1 MRLRERERQ
10 IASAV
15 VAVAVAVAAVVVVV
29 VVIDGVSV
37 NGCVASASAP
47 EVHVLP
53 GQGRQCRASRGG
65 GVFPRGRRRRRSDPM
80 VVMTTH
86 GCRTNDP
93 RGDETTLSFLSCV
106 ESIVPFYHRLTH
118 LSQLCLCKSHTCLC
132 KSHTCLC
139 KSHTCSHLLNLAKL
153 HKKCEQVYTNSCL

>member
-10 IASAV
+10 IPSAV
-15 VAVAVAVAAVVVVV
+15 VAVAVAVAVAAVVVVV
-29 VVIDGVSV
+29 VVIEGVSV

-65 GVFPRGRRRRRSDPM
+65 GVFPRGRRRRWSDPM

-86 GCRTNDP
+86 GC
-93 RGDETTLSFLSCV
+93 
-106 ESIVPFYHRLTH
+106 
-118 LSQLCLCKSHTCLC
+118 
-132 KSHTCLC
+132 
-139 KSHTCSHLLNLAKL
+139 
-153 HKKCEQVYTNSCL
+153 